1 MHGHQDAGVDPR
13 AEPRGL
19 AVVEVADDASSL
31 PLGVSPVDGQQR
43 DVDPERREQLLHA
56 VEVDRVAGV
65 VDPHAPEIDDEPDE
79 ADEPVRQRVAEP
91 VRVIHRHAVTRG
103 DRADRQAA
111 DVDRFAGLHPHH
123 PIRRDARFRDHVDDR
138 GRDHERGARRC
149 GRDGPDAWHVQMI
162 DVLVGAEHDVDAHG
176 LLGRQRRVV
185 EASVVRGEERV
196 EQHGDAAAAS
206 REARLPEPGQR
217 GLSITEADGRQAFDR
232 GLGHRDRTLSEAV
245 TRRPRR
251 SRRPCA
257 RRRHARDAARSP
269 GASVRP
275 ATGGA

>member
-1 MHGHQDAGVDPR
+1 MPR
-13 AEPRGL
+13 PSRSASRPLMGSS
-19 AVVEVADDASSL
+19 ATSIPSGASS
-31 PLGVSPVDGQQR
+31 V
-43 DVDPERREQLLHA
+43 LHA

-65 VDPHAPEIDDEPDE
+65 IDPHAPEVDDEPDE
-79 ADEPVRQRVAEP
+79 ADEPVGQRVAEP
-91 VRVIHRHAVTRG
+91 VRVVHRHAVTRG

-149 GRDGPDAWHVQMI
+149 GRDGADAGHVQMI

-176 LLGRQRRVV
+176 LLGCQRRGV
-185 EASVVRGEERV
+185 EASVVRGQERV

-251 SRRPCA
+251 SRRPCV
-257 RRRHARDAARSP
+257 RRRHARGAARSP
-269 GASVRP
+269 GASVPP
-275 ATGGA
+275 ATGGAWARTSW